1 MLYFILFFFVKEEG
15 MVIIERINIVC
26 MGNFKLLGWIW
37 DLLKIKEICF
47 KEVYFLY
54 VIKKILGDFLREWV
68 S

>member
-1 MLYFILFFFVKEEG
+1 
-15 MVIIERINIVC
+15 MVIIEIINIVC

-37 DLLKIKEICF
+37 DLLKIEEICF